1 MVIMF
6 FFKTSVAIT
15 KIATFTVDNAVDNLW
30 NLHKSCQYFHKH
42 KQQQKNIF
50 KEKFAVSY

>member
-30 NLHKSCQYFHKH
+30 NLYKSCQYFHKH